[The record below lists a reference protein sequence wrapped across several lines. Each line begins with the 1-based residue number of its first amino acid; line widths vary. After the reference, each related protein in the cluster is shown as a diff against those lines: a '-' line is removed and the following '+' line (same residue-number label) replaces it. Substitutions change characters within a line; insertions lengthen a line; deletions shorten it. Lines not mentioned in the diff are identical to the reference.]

1 MSTPEKQAQLPHHR
15 LIAYQVALELVQLVA
30 RTRIGE
36 AQLRAQARKSAA
48 SAARSTAEGA
58 ARQTLECCAAV
69 EIAGALGACA
79 PGHVQAV
86 LELGTRLK
94 NLLSRLVR

>member
-1 MSTPEKQAQLPHHR
+1 
-15 LIAYQVALELVQLVA
+15 
-30 RTRIGE
+30 
-36 AQLRAQARKSAA
+36 
-48 SAARSTAEGA
+48 
-58 ARQTLECCAAV
+58 V